1 MTALVSSSP
10 QSSLPSDRHTSVEPG
25 RFVWDDAF
33 LLECQ
38 LTEDERLISET
49 ARGFARDTLLPRIE
63 SAYLNE

>member
-1 MTALVSSSP
+1 MSAATDTTP
-10 QSSLPSDRHTSVEPG
+10 DIKPG